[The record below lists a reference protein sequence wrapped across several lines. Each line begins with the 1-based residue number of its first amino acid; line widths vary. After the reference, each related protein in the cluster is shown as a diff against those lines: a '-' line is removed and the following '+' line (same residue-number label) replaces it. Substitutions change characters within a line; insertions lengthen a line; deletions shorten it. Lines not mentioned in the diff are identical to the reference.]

1 MLCSSLHFEIY
12 LNKNIIILYVRL
24 LVALNNRWLDLLEEI
39 VVPSRLLF
47 ADKNQDSYD
56 IEESM
61 KLANLYNQITLKK
74 IFFLEKG
81 V

>member
-1 MLCSSLHFEIY
+1 MYPLSNYCAIDLSLSRFDQ
-12 LNKNIIILYVRL
+12 R
-24 LVALNNRWLDLLEEI
+24 ADI
-39 VVPSRLLF
+39 VVDEVLKTNYKPGTILFYANLF

-61 KLANLYNQITLKK
+61 KLANLYNQITRKK